1 MALLARSPKSNPARI
16 MNDIRKVAV
25 LSAALLVWSARAA
38 SAETIDMPR
47 EGSATYVAY
56 YLNHVSTEIDMGEQ
70 GTSALIEGFGITRN
84 TSGQKLFD
92 RMSVHCIFYE
102 QAKGDQYSETG
113 ACTEIDPDGDKID
126 LTFQTGTQTL
136 IGGTGKYKGITGTG
150 TFSGHPL
157 RPPAAGSHAVE
168 LNHTVTW
175 RIIR

>member
-1 MALLARSPKSNPARI
+1 MSDTRRI
-16 MNDIRKVAV
+16 AAV
-25 LSAALLVWSARAA
+25 GAALSVWGAGAA
-38 SAETIDMPR
+38 LAGTFDMPR
-47 EGSATYVAY
+47 QGSATYVAY

-70 GTSALIEGFGITRN
+70 GTSSLIEGFGITRN

-136 IGGTGKYKGITGTG
+136 IGGTGKYKGIAGSG

-157 RPPAAGSHAVE
+157 RSPAAGSHAVE
-168 LNHTVTW
+168 LSHTVTW
-175 RIIR
+175 KIIQ